1 MTNFHTIINGKNITF
16 FFLLN
21 PLNNNTKT
29 ERFLA
34 KRDLTL
40 QHTHKTQLVVLSCV
54 PTRNRPVTNP
64 GVTSHSLRN
73 ADCRRVEDTFGS
85 QSSSRRLYCENDIW
99 AAERASVVRCSLG
112 DVRHITRLSLCIY
125 FSIILLGF
133 TVGSILGL
141 HCGAPK

>member
-1 MTNFHTIINGKNITF
+1 MP
-16 FFLLN
+16 FLLN
-21 PLNNNTKT
+21 EVSPCT
-29 ERFLA
+29 
-34 KRDLTL
+34 
-40 QHTHKTQLVVLSCV
+40 HTQKTQLVVLSCV

-73 ADCRRVEDTFGS
+73 ADCQRVEDTFGS

-112 DVRHITRLSLCIY
+112 DVRRITRLSLCIY

-133 TVGSILGL
+133 TVGSILAFIVALENRWFVFCAVIL
-141 HCGAPK
+141 HKRHIDEAPEAMLMLL